1 MNRAFF
7 YITLFCINITLLF
20 SSYNN
25 KNIISDYESIYKE
38 SLQLIQNDQISQSI
52 VLLEDITDYYKNN
65 ANQININAHYDLG
78 NIYLSRLSNY
88 ELAAFHFEFIYK
100 SLKYNYSKTQ
110 KDTGIK
116 LKSLYELKL
125 KSLFMLGYIYHNHLG
140 NFSKAQD
147 YYNIFLKHYKDTD
160 LASSVVYELKIIEEE
175 IEKFNLI
182 NK

>member
-1 MNRAFF
+1 MFLAVSNAS
-7 YITLFCINITLLF
+7 IWDDTPP
-20 SSYNN
+20 NN
-25 KNIISDYESIYKE
+25 
-38 SLQLIQNDQISQSI
+38 
-52 VLLEDITDYYKNN
+52 T
-65 ANQININAHYDLG
+65 
-78 NIYLSRLSNY
+78 LSNY

-100 SLKYNYSKTQ
+100 SLKYNYSKHE
-110 KDTGIK
+110 KDIGIK

-160 LASSVVYELKIIEEE
+160 LASSVTYELKIIEEE
-175 IEKFNLI
+175 IKKFNLI

>member
-1 MNRAFF
+1 MNRVFF
-7 YITLFCINITLLF
+7 YITLFFISTTLLF

-25 KNIISDYESIYKE
+25 KSDYESIYKK
-38 SLQLIQNDQISQSI
+38 SLELIQNDEINQSI
-52 VLLEDITDYYKNN
+52 VLLEDITSHYKNTT
-65 ANQININAHYDLG
+65 NQINMNAHYDLG

-100 SLKYNYSKTQ
+100 GLKYNYSKNG
-110 KDTGIK
+110 KDIGIE

-140 NFSKAQD
+140 NFSKAKD

-160 LASSVVYELKIIEEE
+160 LASSVIYELEIIEEE
-175 IEKFNLI
+175 IKKFNLI

>member
-7 YITLFCINITLLF
+7 YITIFFLNITLLL

-25 KNIISDYESIYKE
+25 KNITSNYESIYKE
-38 SLQLIQNDQISQSI
+38 SSELIQNNQINESI
-52 VLLEDITDYYKNN
+52 VLLEGITSYYKNN
-65 ANQININAHYDLG
+65 TNPINMNAHYDLG

-88 ELAAFHFEFIYK
+88 KLAASHFEFIYK
-100 SLKYNYSKTQ
+100 NLKYNYSKHQQDIDIT
-110 KDTGIK
+110 
-116 LKSLYELKL
+116 LKNLYELKL

-175 IEKFNLI
+175 IKKFNLI